1 MDILKNLFEINFN
14 NLFFSLLEII
24 LLIFILLFFINFF
37 SKSKYYKKKSI
48 IFIHEIY
55 VLDSNS
61 KIVIL
66 SIKKIK
72 FILGVTK
79 EKITLL
85 HKYNFFENKKN
96 NKIYFKN
103 IIKKKNK

>member
-1 MDILKNLFEINFN
+1 MDILKNFFEINFN
-14 NLFFSLLEII
+14 NIFFSFLVII

-37 SKSKYYKKKSI
+37 SINKYYKKKSI

-55 VLDSNS
+55 ILDNNS

-66 SIKKIK
+66 SVKKNK

-85 HKYNFFENKKN
+85 DKYNFLKNKKN
-96 NKIYFKN
+96 NKIYFKE
-103 IIKKKNK
+103 IIKKK